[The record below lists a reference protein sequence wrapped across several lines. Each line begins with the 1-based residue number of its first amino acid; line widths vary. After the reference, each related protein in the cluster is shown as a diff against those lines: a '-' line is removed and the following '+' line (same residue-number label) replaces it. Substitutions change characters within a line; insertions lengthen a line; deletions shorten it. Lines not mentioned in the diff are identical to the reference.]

1 MTSREEIA
9 LKLTE
14 ANIEKIQ
21 YFSKSRTNNSSDIL
35 AEDINKFYN
44 YLYDNIKTSD
54 SNTIN
59 V

>member
-54 SNTIN
+54 NNTIN